1 MLDVNDVHKTF
12 PPARGAL
19 RMVMRTAADQP
30 VDALSG
36 VSFGVRSGEVVGLVG
51 RNGAGK
57 TTLFRLIATVL
68 EPTAGSILVDGFSVR
83 HNPEEVRQRIGLLLD
98 GGTGLYGRLTG
109 RANLEFF
116 GTMAGLTRS
125 AVRPRATELLEQFD
139 LAGRDRR
146 VFGYSSGMRV
156 RLALA
161 RALIARPPLLLLDE
175 PTRSL
180 DPEAS
185 AQVMTMIRNLAE
197 GGAAVLMASHRI
209 NEVQVGCTRA
219 VVLHD
224 GVVRY
229 EGAPAELVNDQ
240 GLLRSI
246 TEFGVEG

>member
-161 RALIARPPLLLLDE
+161 RALIARPPLLAT
-175 PTRSL
+175 PM
-180 DPEAS
+180 PEDCNGRDDDCNGL
-185 AQVMTMIRNLAE
+185 ID
-197 GGAAVLMASHRI
+197 
-209 NEVQVGCTRA
+209 
-219 VVLHD
+219 D
-224 GVVRY
+224 GVARDPAECQISNDHGRCPGLWVC
-229 EGAPAELVNDQ
+229 EGASGRTGWLPPRHRA
-240 GLLRSI
+240 
-246 TEFGVEG
+246 